1 MAGRTRTNLSAAPV
15 YDDFIPQ
22 WERKEEPGANILIIH
37 LPGFAKEQI
46 GVTYVDSSRTLKVQ
60 GEKPLDKNRRSRFN
74 QAFPVPQ
81 NSIIEKIQGSFRN
94 GILTITIPKQ
104 TVTQVS
110 PVKDAKETEPPKA
123 ISQQK
128 PPTKDQKET
137 PPPPP
142 PKAASTSNSK
152 TPSPQTPQKA
162 ITDPKSPKGPQTAPS
177 KSAPSP
183 TTRGGEREK
192 QANGKKVEPPK
203 QPEETQKKVAP
214 PATTAAKQTEEK
226 AENVEKKAESS
237 AAGLKNLVQEK
248 EKKDSPMPE
257 SNLPK
262 VPEKEKKLDEK
273 AKEEKKGNEGGGFMA
288 KAKEIKGM
296 ESIIKTVKRLG
307 TDDYEERQLLLN
319 IGVSVLVI
327 VALGAYITYTY
338 RSSGKPKD

>member
-15 YDDFIPQ
+15 VYDDFQPQ
-22 WERKEEPGANILIIH
+22 LERKEEPGAYILIIH
-37 LPGFAKEQI
+37 LQGFAKEQI
-46 GVTYVDSSRTLKVQ
+46 GVTYVDSSRL
-60 GEKPLDKNRRSRFN
+60 EKRRD
-74 QAFPVPQ
+74 
-81 NSIIEKIQGSFRN
+81 E
-94 GILTITIPKQ
+94 
-104 TVTQVS
+104 
-110 PVKDAKETEPPKA
+110 
-123 ISQQK
+123 
-128 PPTKDQKET
+128 
-137 PPPPP
+137 
-142 PKAASTSNSK
+142 K

-162 ITDPKSPKGPQTAPS
+162 ITDSKSPKGPPKSGPS
-177 KSAPSP
+177 TP

-214 PATTAAKQTEEK
+214 PATATAKQTEEK

-237 AAGLKNLVQEK
+237 SAGLKNLVQEK
-248 EKKDSPMPE
+248 EKKDSPMSE
-257 SNLPK
+257 SNVPK
-262 VPEKEKKLDEK
+262 VPEKEKKDEK
-273 AKEEKKGNEGGGFMA
+273 AEEEKKGNEGGGFMA